1 MEIIDRGDDRGEG
14 PVQVAY
20 ADTREE
26 AALIRG
32 LLREEK
38 IDSIARQAG
47 VEGGAG
53 TSSLLTRSPRRIYV
67 RPADAARA
75 RELIGEV
82 MVEDPLEE
90 EIPEPAN
97 AEYLA
102 DATGRKP
109 RDYTV
114 VGAYTRA
121 WVVAAVVLG
130 IVFVV
135 LLALR

>member
-1 MEIIDRGDDRGEG
+1 MEIIDRGDDPREG

-32 LLREEK
+32 LLREEGIK
-38 IDSIARQAG
+38 SIARQAG
-47 VEGGAG
+47 VEGGVG

-82 MVEDPLEE
+82 MVEEPPETD
-90 EIPEPAN
+90 IPESAN

-102 DATGRKP
+102 DAKGRRP
-109 RDYTV
+109 RSYSV
-114 VGAYTRA
+114 IGAWIRA
-121 WVVAAVVLG
+121 WVVAAVILGLVL
-130 IVFVV
+130 VAF
-135 LLALR
+135 LLLH

>member
-1 MEIIDRGDDRGEG
+1 MEIIDRGDDPAEG

-32 LLREEK
+32 LLREEDIK
-38 IDSIARQAG
+38 SIARQAG
-47 VEGGAG
+47 VEGGVG

-67 RPADAARA
+67 RPADASRA

-82 MVEDPLEE
+82 MVEDPQGE

-97 AEYLA
+97 AAYLA
-102 DATGRKP
+102 DATDHKP
-109 RDYTV
+109 RDYSL
-114 VGAYTRA
+114 VGAYARFYI
-121 WVVAAVVLG
+121 VAAVVLG
-130 IVFVV
+130 IVLVV
-135 LLALR
+135 FLLLH

>member
-1 MEIIDRGDDRGEG
+1 MEIIDRGDDSGKG

-90 EIPEPAN
+90 EIPESAN

-102 DATGRKP
+102 DATGHKP
-109 RDYTV
+109 RDYGLF
-114 VGAYTRA
+114 GAYVRFYL
-121 WVVAAVVLG
+121 VAAVVLG
-130 IVFVV
+130 
-135 LLALR
+135 LALVVFLLLH

>member
-1 MEIIDRGDDRGEG
+1 MEIIDRGDDPSEG

-32 LLREEK
+32 LLREEGIK
-38 IDSIARQAG
+38 SIARQPG

-53 TSSLLTRSPRRIYV
+53 SSSLLTRSPRRIYV

-90 EIPEPAN
+90 DIPESAN

-109 RDYTV
+109 RNYSV
-114 VGAYTRA
+114 VGAYARA
-121 WVVAAVVLG
+121 WIAAAIVLG

-135 LLALR
+135 LLILR